1 MYKTV
6 IVILPNNY
14 SYFEAKNAHGKIAS
28 EIIFSVLDEYRIGGF
43 THHSDDSLNEIERSF
58 AGGFF
63 GLIKNEAEEI
73 VGTFGLY
80 KLSETNCEI
89 RKMYLLPKARGNG
102 LGKWMVYFLIEKAK
116 ELGYQKIELDTAS
129 VLLEAIELYQKMGFK
144 EVAACNDS
152 PRCDRAFAMDI

>member
-1 MYKTV
+1 MN
-6 IVILPNNY
+6 LPNNY
-14 SYFEAKNAHGKIAS
+14 SYSVAKNAHGKIAS
-28 EIIFSVLDEYRIGGF
+28 EIIFSVLNEYGIGGF
-43 THHSDDSLNEIERSF
+43 THHSDDSLNEIEQSF

-102 LGKWMVYFLIEKAK
+102 LGKWMVNFLIEKAK
-116 ELGYQKIELDTAS
+116 KLGYQKIELDTAS
-129 VLLEAIELYQKMGFK
+129 VLLEAIELYKRMGFQ
-144 EVAACNDS
+144 EVKACNDS
-152 PRCDRAFAMDI
+152 PRCDRAFEMEI